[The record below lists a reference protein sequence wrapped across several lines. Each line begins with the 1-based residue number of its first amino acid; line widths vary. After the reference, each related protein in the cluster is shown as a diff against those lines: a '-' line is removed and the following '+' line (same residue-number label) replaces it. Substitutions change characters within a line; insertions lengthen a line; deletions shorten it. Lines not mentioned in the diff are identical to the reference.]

1 MPNNALRVAIVLFM
15 FFVVPLAVLAQDGAS
30 EEELAKQV
38 VGRCRGMDHLEEL
51 LAEEN
56 GLQH

>member
-1 MPNNALRVAIVLFM
+1 MKKYFDLLE
-15 FFVVPLAVLAQDGAS
+15 D